1 MAKKL
6 YIAAT
11 GQHKG
16 KTTCTLGLAAA
27 IKKRGVN
34 VGYCKPVGQ
43 THLMVRGVM
52 TDKDAVLFEG
62 VLGFEVQ
69 PEIHSP
75 VVVAS
80 GLTAEYIEDPSKF
93 DFESKIKIAA
103 ESLEKE
109 HELIIYEGT
118 GHAGVGSVI
127 DLSNA
132 QVAKLLD
139 AEVIL
144 IIGGGIGRAYDRLN
158 LNLSLFREQGV
169 RVKGVIL
176 NKVHVDK
183 LDHVKYHME
192 KILREK
198 GIPLL
203 GILPFDRKLSFPLMG
218 TVKKSI
224 KGLVILNSHKLYN
237 QVEEILAGSFF
248 EINEFTYFRNML
260 LIVNQ
265 NNFKKAIDKI
275 KYHAEKRGLKES
287 PISGVILTG
296 DGRKVSEDN
305 DIESSLPYLIEHE
318 IPLLATA
325 LETYD
330 TVVTISRI
338 EVKINTKTPWKVAR
352 AIQLIEENVDV
363 SDLVA

>member
-1 MAKKL
+1 MAKKI

-16 KTTCTLGLAAA
+16 KTTCTLGIAAA
-27 IKKRGVN
+27 IKKKGIN
-34 VGYCKPVGQ
+34 LGYCKPIGQ

-52 TDKDAVLFEG
+52 TDKDAVLFED
-62 VLGFEVQ
+62 VLGFEVH

-80 GLTAEYIEDPSKF
+80 GLTAKYIEDPTQY
-93 DFESKIKIAA
+93 DFESKIKAA
-103 ESLEKE
+103 AKYLENK

-169 RVKGVIL
+169 GVKGVIL
-176 NKVHVDK
+176 NKVHIDK
-183 LDHVKYHME
+183 LDHVKYHMQKKLKE
-192 KILREK
+192 E

-203 GILPFDRKLSFPLMG
+203 GVLPFDRKLSFPLMA

-265 NNFKKAIDKI
+265 NNFKKAIEKI
-275 KYHAEKRGLKES
+275 KYHADKKGMKIALIAGETEFANEEFQVKDLKQQTQQN
-287 PISGVILTG
+287 VKADKL
-296 DGRKVSEDN
+296 VSH
-305 DIESSLPYLIEHE
+305 IQS
-318 IPLLATA
+318 LLA
-325 LETYD
+325 
-330 TVVTISRI
+330 I
-338 EVKINTKTPWKVAR
+338 
-352 AIQLIEENVDV
+352 
-363 SDLVA
+363 